1 MNKYILYIF
10 LALNF
15 LSFSQKKELKTD
27 VDSNIV
33 IRKLPDNFK
42 DTYKDAVFVYDYNFD
57 PNQRSLWEQF
67 KHWLSK
73 KIKEWF
79 GLVNEQEAAKFT
91 NSFIKILYYLV
102 FITVLY
108 FIIKTFMNKE
118 GNWVFGRNSDS
129 LNIKATVLKEELLET
144 NYDTLIAKAKEKN
157 DYRSAIRYHYL
168 KILKELTKANLI
180 EWDNEKTNYD
190 YQYEIKNAD
199 LREEFTYISYVFDYC
214 WYGEFTISESD
225 FTEAE
230 QKFNQLTQLING

>member
-10 LALNF
+10 LF
-15 LSFSQKKELKTD
+15 LFYTSFSQKKELKTD
-27 VDSNIV
+27 IDSNIV
-33 IRKLPDNFK
+33 IRKLPNNFK
-42 DTYKDAVFVYDYNFD
+42 DNYKDAVFVYDYNFD

-67 KHWLSK
+67 THWLEEK
-73 KIKEWF
+73 MKEWF
-79 GLVNEQEAAKFT
+79 GLVDEKEAANFT
-91 NSFIKILYYLV
+91 NNFIKILYYLV

-168 KILKELTKANLI
+168 KTLKELTKANVI

-190 YQYEIKNAD
+190 YQYEIKNPT
-199 LREEFTYISYVFDYC
+199 LREKFAYTSYIFDYC
-214 WYGEFTISESD
+214 WYGEFTISESAFAD
-225 FTEAE
+225 AE
-230 QKFNQLTQLING
+230 QKFNQLTQQING